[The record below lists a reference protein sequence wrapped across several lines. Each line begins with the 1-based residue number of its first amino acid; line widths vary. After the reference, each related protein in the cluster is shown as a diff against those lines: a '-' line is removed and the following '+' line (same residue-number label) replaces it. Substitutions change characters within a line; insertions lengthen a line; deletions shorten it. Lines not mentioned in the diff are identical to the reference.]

1 MKRPRVL
8 LADDHRIVVEGLTKL
23 LAPDCELV
31 GTVENGRALVEA
43 VKQLQPDVAVVDIS
57 MPLLNGI
64 DAVAQLK
71 KSKVKTKII
80 FLTMHPDIT
89 YATRALEAGASG
101 YILKQSAPSELFEA
115 IREVLKGRVYV
126 TPMIAKDLLQSFMQ
140 KSSRSGKLVELTARQ
155 REVLQ
160 LVAEGHSAK
169 EIASILKISPRTVEF
184 HKHSIAEKLN
194 LDNQAQLV
202 QYAIKHGLVST

>member
-8 LADDHRIVVEGLTKL
+8 LADDHKIVVEGLTKL
-23 LAPDCELV
+23 LAPTCDLV
-31 GTVENGRALVEA
+31 GTFENGRELVQA

-71 KSKVKTKII
+71 KAKVKTKII

-126 TPMIAKDLLQSFMQ
+126 TSMIAKDLLQSLMQ
-140 KSSRSGKLVELTARQ
+140 KTAHSGKLTELTPRQ

-169 EIASILKISPRTVEF
+169 EIASVLKISPRTVEF
-184 HKHSIAEKLN
+184 HKHSIAQKLN
-194 LDNQAQLV
+194 LDSQAQLV

>member
-1 MKRPRVL
+1 
-8 LADDHRIVVEGLTKL
+8 

-31 GTVENGRALVEA
+31 GTVENGRELVQA
-43 VKQLQPDVAVVDIS
+43 VKELQPDVAVVDIS

-71 KSKVKTKII
+71 KAKVKTRII

-89 YATRALEAGASG
+89 YATRALEVGASG

-140 KSSRSGKLVELTARQ
+140 KSSRSGKLIELTARQ

-194 LDNQAQLV
+194 LDSQAQLV
-202 QYAIKHGLVST
+202 QYAIKHGLVSV